1 IFIINLTID
10 DGTAVPKAIVIY
22 LHEQSFSPHYKIFN
36 LFLSIIY
43 TFFFLSERLN
53 YLLLDNKRYISYLKL
68 PTTNLKTWKNILSI
82 ISPRIECLN
91 INSIDVTFSLTCFS
105 NLKSLIISCP
115 YGFPDEEL
123 KLIFASEQFE
133 SIHLFR
139 ILETEVG
146 CGSNSHLYDYYLS
159 QDYVLK
165 KIFNKK
171 NSLRTFEYLLKTSPL
186 AIYDTNIF
194 ETNFNLYSLTLIL
207 KDFKDIYSLLSYT
220 PNLEYLYLLS
230 EPPYRI
236 RIPPSKISIKLKKL
250 CLRFDCKERTDDI
263 RFWYEDIDLNQLTN
277 FIKEFSSSLI
287 CLSLDLNEIQNKTD
301 DFPLNHIKLKE
312 LLEIMVNLQKFHLR
326 AYVADNQI
334 DKNLILSKFNDP
346 FWSDHNWSF
355 GMNEYVLFTLPYQ
368 FDDFE
373 RIYEG
378 YNDMKS
384 QNPEIL
390 TNIPELW
397 SSVKSISLPFQS

>member
-1 IFIINLTID
+1 MTTILISKKYKYRIFIINLTID

-53 YLLLDNKRYISYLKL
+53 YLLLENKRYISYLKL

-133 SIHLFR
+133 SLHSFR

-146 CGSNSHLYDYYLS
+146 CGSNSHLYDYYPS
-159 QDYVLK
+159 QDYVFK

-171 NSLRTFEYLLKTSPL
+171 
-186 AIYDTNIF
+186 
-194 ETNFNLYSLTLIL
+194 
-207 KDFKDIYSLLSYT
+207 
-220 PNLEYLYLLS
+220 
-230 EPPYRI
+230 
-236 RIPPSKISIKLKKL
+236 
-250 CLRFDCKERTDDI
+250 
-263 RFWYEDIDLNQLTN
+263 
-277 FIKEFSSSLI
+277 
-287 CLSLDLNEIQNKTD
+287 
-301 DFPLNHIKLKE
+301 
-312 LLEIMVNLQKFHLR
+312 
-326 AYVADNQI
+326 
-334 DKNLILSKFNDP
+334 
-346 FWSDHNWSF
+346 
-355 GMNEYVLFTLPYQ
+355 
-368 FDDFE
+368 
-373 RIYEG
+373 
-378 YNDMKS
+378 
-384 QNPEIL
+384 
-390 TNIPELW
+390 
-397 SSVKSISLPFQS
+397 